1 MKKIKKASSVR
12 KSSDKSSDKKKNTNT
27 NTKLKTNVTG
37 QVGRP
42 RSKTN

>member
-12 KSSDKSSDKKKNTNT
+12 KSSDKKKNTNTNT